1 MCVCIYIIVII
12 FYIYIVSGNG
22 SVIKVDASMV
32 SVTVEC
38 DGEEVGKEA
47 LGAEAARYLDS
58 TYAGIATP
66 TDDFQGR
73 MLTYADVCGRMRT
86 YADVCGRML
95 TYADVC

>member
-1 MCVCIYIIVII
+1 M
-12 FYIYIVSGNG
+12 YIVSGDG
-22 SVIKVDASMV
+22 CVIKVDASMV

-66 TDDFQGR
+66 NAHFQR
-73 MLTYADVCGRMRT
+73 RVLTYADVW
-86 YADVCGRML
+86 
-95 TYADVC
+95 